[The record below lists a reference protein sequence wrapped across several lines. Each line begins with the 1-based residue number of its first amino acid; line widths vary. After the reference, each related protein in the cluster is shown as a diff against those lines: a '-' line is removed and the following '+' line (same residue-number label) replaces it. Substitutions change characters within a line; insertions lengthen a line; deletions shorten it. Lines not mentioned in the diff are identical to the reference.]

1 MLRWS
6 RCFLG
11 LRERVKPHAITDA
24 TAMQR
29 QPWPNWAE
37 AAIAGLFVPQPN
49 LAGRVERIE
58 FTLCGNA
65 MAILRLDGAKNLSQ
79 IPIQRFTSMR

>member
-1 MLRWS
+1 
-6 RCFLG
+6 
-11 LRERVKPHAITDA
+11 
-24 TAMQR
+24 
-29 QPWPNWAE
+29 
-37 AAIAGLFVPQPN
+37 VPQPN

-79 IPIQRFTSMR
+79 IPIQRFTSIR